1 MKNKIAISLIL
12 YTFSLIG
19 NLNAQAPKFE
29 TTPEIGLYERLDS
42 ILPNDII
49 LVDKDSN
56 MVNLI
61 SLINK
66 PTFINFVYYNCPGL
80 CSPLLDGVAEVI
92 DRADIE
98 LGKDYQIIT
107 ISMNEDD
114 RPSVGIKKKKNY
126 VATIKKQIDESN
138 WIWLTGDLE
147 NIHKITDAVGFKFKR
162 EDDDF
167 IHTAAL
173 IAISPKAKVTRYLHG
188 TYFLP
193 FDLKMATV
201 EAADEKSSP
210 TINKLLKYCFSYDA
224 KGKTYVMNI
233 TKISGTLI
241 MLLFALFFFT
251 VVLKKKPIIHNKQK
265 RKYVN

>member
-1 MKNKIAISLIL
+1 MKKIIIQSLIL
-12 YTFSLIG
+12 VVFLTTELIK
-19 NLNAQAPKFE
+19 AQPPKFE
-29 TTPEIGLYERLDS
+29 NTEEIGLYEKLDS
-42 ILPNDII
+42 VLPDDII
-49 LVDKDSN
+49 LINQDSN
-56 MVNLI
+56 KVNLK
-61 SLINK
+61 SLIDK

-92 DRADIE
+92 DRADIK

-114 RPSVGIKKKKNY
+114 RPSVGIQKKKNY
-126 VATIKKQIDESN
+126 VATIKKKIDESQ

-162 EDDDF
+162 DGNDF
-167 IHTAAL
+167 IHTAAI
-173 IAISPKAKVTRYLHG
+173 IAISPKGKITRYLHG

-224 KGKTYVMNI
+224 KGKTYVMNV

-241 MLLFALFFFT
+241 MLLVAIFFFT
-251 VVLKKKPIIHNKQK
+251 VVLKKKPITHNKQK
-265 RKYVN
+265 Q

>member
-1 MKNKIAISLIL
+1 MKNKFTLIL
-12 YTFSLIG
+12 IIILFTYAG
-19 NLNAQAPKFE
+19 NLSTQPPKFE
-29 TTPEIGLYERLDS
+29 ITDEIGLYEKLDS

-49 LVDKDSN
+49 LVNQDSN
-56 MVNLI
+56 IVNLK
-61 SLINK
+61 SLIDK
-66 PTFINFVYYNCPGL
+66 PTFINFVYYNCQGL
-80 CSPLLDGVAEVI
+80 CSPLLDGIAEVI

-98 LGKDYQIIT
+98 LGKDYQMIT
-107 ISMNEDD
+107 ISINEDD
-114 RPSVGIKKKKNY
+114 RPSQGIEKKKNY
-126 VATIKKQIDESN
+126 VSTIKRSIDESK
-138 WIWLTGDLE
+138 WIWLTGDLQ

-167 IHTAAL
+167 IHTAAI
-173 IAISPKAKVTRYLHG
+173 IAISPKGKVIRYLHG

-224 KGKTYVMNI
+224 KGKKYVLNI

-241 MLLFALFFFT
+241 MLLLALFFFT
-251 VVLKKKPIIHNKQK
+251 VVLKKKPIVHNKQN
-265 RKYVN
+265 Y

>member
-1 MKNKIAISLIL
+1 MKNKIAFTLIL
-12 YTFSLIG
+12 SLFTYISA
-19 NLNAQAPKFE
+19 NAQPPNFE
-29 TTPEIGLYERLDS
+29 TTQEIGLYEKLDS
-42 ILPNDII
+42 ILPNDVI

-61 SLINK
+61 SLIDK
-66 PTFINFVYYNCPGL
+66 PTFISFVYYNCPGL

-92 DRADIE
+92 DRADIV

-126 VATIKKQIDESN
+126 VSTIKRKIDESQ

-162 EDDDF
+162 EENDF
-167 IHTAAL
+167 IHTAAI
-173 IAISPKAKVTRYLHG
+173 IAISPKGKVTRYLHG

-265 RKYVN
+265 Q

>member
-1 MKNKIAISLIL
+1 MKNKITVILVLIL
-12 YTFSLIG
+12 ITNLTK
-19 NLNAQAPKFE
+19 LNAQPPSFDANQ
-29 TTPEIGLYERLDS
+29 EIGLYEKLDS

-61 SLINK
+61 SLIDK
-66 PTFINFVYYNCPGL
+66 PTFINFVYYSCPGL

-126 VATIKKQIDESN
+126 VATIKKPVDESK
-138 WIWLTGDLE
+138 WIWLTGDLK

-167 IHTAAL
+167 IHTAAI
-173 IAISPKAKVTRYLHG
+173 IAISPKGKITRYLHG

-201 EAADEKSSP
+201 EAADEQSNP

-265 RKYVN
+265 Q

>member
-1 MKNKIAISLIL
+1 MKNLFTQSLTLFLFAFAI
-12 YTFSLIG
+12 
-19 NLNAQAPKFE
+19 NLSAQPPKFE
-29 TTPEIGLYERLDS
+29 ISQEIGLYEKLDS
-42 ILPNDII
+42 ILPNNIN
-49 LVDKDSN
+49 LVDQDSN
-56 MVNLI
+56 IVNLK
-61 SLINK
+61 SLIDK

-114 RPSVGIKKKKNY
+114 RPSVGILKKKNY
-126 VATIKKQIDESN
+126 VATVKKKFDQSQ
-138 WIWLTGDLE
+138 WIWLTGDLK

-162 EDDDF
+162 EEDDF

-173 IAISPKAKVTRYLHG
+173 IAISPKGKVTRYLHG

-241 MLLFALFFFT
+241 MLLVAIFFFT
-251 VVLKKKPIIHNKQK
+251 VVLKKKPIIHNKQNQ
-265 RKYVN
+265 KYVD